1 MDTLAALRL
10 QIEWGADEALDDA
23 PLDRLAQPPARPAP
37 AALPAPSRQQASPAG
52 PRPAPAAL
60 AQAVADG
67 ANTIEALRQALAAFT
82 ACPLAA
88 TATRLVFADGNPAAG
103 LVIVGDVP
111 GAEEDVAG
119 LPFQGPAGRLLD
131 RMFASIG
138 LSRADM
144 LLTSLVPWRPPGGR
158 PPTDA
163 EVQTCAP
170 FLWRHLTLLR
180 PRLVVAAGTLPAR
193 LLTGRTDTLRKLRGR
208 WAQVAVPGLPAP
220 IPVLPMFGPGALLAS
235 PAFKREAWGDLV
247 LLRRALDG
255 IGT

>member
-23 PLDRLAQPPARPAP
+23 PINRLAAPPPTPTPPRAMQ
-37 AALPAPSRQQASPAG
+37 AAAATPRLP
-52 PRPAPAAL
+52 PAAL
-60 AQAVADG
+60 AQAVAEG
-67 ANTIEALRQALAAFT
+67 ANTLEALRQALASFT

-88 TATRLVFADGNPAAG
+88 TATNLVFADGNPAAG
-103 LVIVGDVP
+103 LVVVGEVP

-119 LPFQGPAGRLLD
+119 LPFQGPAGQLLD

-158 PPTDA
+158 PPTES
-163 EVQTCAP
+163 EVQICAP

-180 PRLVVAAGTLPAR
+180 PRLIVAAGTLPAR
-193 LLTGRTDTLRKLRGR
+193 LLTGRADTIRKLRGR
-208 WAQVAVPGLPAP
+208 WVQVAVPGLPAP
-220 IPVLPMFGPGALLAS
+220 IPTLPMFGPSLLLAT
-235 PAFKREAWGDLV
+235 PACKREAWADLIT
-247 LLRRALDG
+247 LKRALAAL
-255 IGT
+255 

>member
-23 PLDRLAQPPARPAP
+23 PIDRTAAPPPAP
-37 AALPAPSRQQASPAG
+37 AL
-52 PRPAPAAL
+52 PRPMQAAPATRLGPAAH
-60 AQAVADG
+60 AQAVAQG
-67 ANTIEALRQALAAFT
+67 ANTVEALRQALASFT

-88 TATRLVFADGNPAAG
+88 TATSLVFADGNPAAG
-103 LVIVGDVP
+103 LVVVGEVP

-119 LPFQGPAGRLLD
+119 LPFQGPAGQLLD

-144 LLTSLVPWRPPGGR
+144 LLTTLVPWRPPGGR

-163 EVQTCAP
+163 EVHTCAP

-180 PRLVVAAGTLPAR
+180 PRLIVAAGTLPAR
-193 LLTGRTDTLRKLRGR
+193 LLTGKGDTIRKLRGR
-208 WAQVAVPGLPAP
+208 FVPVAVPGLPTP
-220 IPVLPMFGPGALLAS
+220 IQTLPMFSPALLLAT
-235 PAFKREAWGDLV
+235 PACKREAWADL
-247 LLRRALDG
+247 LTLKRAL
-255 IGT
+255 TPRT